1 MMVRAE
7 QKSEEEEEEAEGKWR
22 RSQLWMALRL
32 SGNVILSEWDVGSS
46 SPEGCSCFSPAV

>member
-1 MMVRAE
+1 MVRAE